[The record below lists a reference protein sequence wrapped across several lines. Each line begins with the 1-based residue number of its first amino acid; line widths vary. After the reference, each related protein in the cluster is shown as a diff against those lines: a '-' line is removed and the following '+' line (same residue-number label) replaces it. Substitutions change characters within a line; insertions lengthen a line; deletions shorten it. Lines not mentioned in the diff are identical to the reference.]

1 MSKVI
6 YTVQNPND
14 PDQVYAL
21 WDTGRIDAI
30 GPPGATPL
38 PILDAPTWFTAVNPP
53 ARALHVADW
62 GIPSG
67 YVLDY
72 AGGVH
77 PFGGEPD
84 LGVEGSE
91 YSPPALP
98 YTGGIAGVQLDAG
111 PTYVDWSWD
120 PNGTGQFYVL
130 DLWGKIFHVNG
141 ATPCPRSGRLWSTPM
156 ARRFEMQWSPWK
168 RSLILD
174 KFGGRN
180 QDFPRPY
187 DYGQT
192 DGYYDL
198 SRDWARDLKVT
209 DWGNFAATILPS
221 GYLMVADGR
230 TFRFGPNL
238 PTIAAG
244 NPYFRN
250 QNVQAGLEI
259 IQSANPSRFLQVGI
273 LGRKY
278 YWTASTPPVVVAGGS
293 GTPAAVVTDTTRPV
307 LGWSYSDPQF
317 DSQAT
322 FQVGVWT
329 QAFVDANV
337 MTNPLLHRDLALD
350 FLTGDDSTVFGVLPS
365 VDLPNG
371 LLRMYV
377 RAQDTAD
384 QWSPWSNW
392 GWSQAVPL
400 PTTPTVLTATVDRFQ
415 VGLVLTTP
423 APAAGSLAIF
433 EYADGDGWIPV
444 LGAEAVPLLAVTT
457 AVDYGSALGV
467 PRTYRARTFREVPRV
482 SSAPS
487 PEVTVT
493 VEARTFV
500 LTSTA
505 DPTLGGEVFP
515 EGSMDWQRD
524 VVAGVFQPLGSDLPV
539 VVSGGRPKGRTRTLT
554 LDSADREQWQLI
566 SDLVESDST
575 LLLREPFG
583 EVMYCRVVGSW
594 ARDQIRALS
603 APYDPEPLAHV
614 HSVDIPLTEVVRPLP
629 VPAEDPDA

>member
-6 YTVQNPND
+6 YTIQNPNNLE
-14 PDQVYAL
+14 QVYAL
-21 WDTGRIDAI
+21 WDNGRIDPI
-30 GPPGATPL
+30 GPPGAAPL
-38 PILDAPTWFTAVNPP
+38 PILDAPTWYTSTSPP
-53 ARALHVADW
+53 AQALHITSWAV
-62 GIPSG
+62 PSG

-72 AGGVH
+72 NGGAH
-77 PFGGEPD
+77 PFGGALA
-84 LGVEGSE
+84 LGTSE
-91 YSPPALP
+91 SPYIVPGVP
-98 YTGGIAGVQLDAG
+98 YTGGIAGVQNNTG

-130 DLWGKIFHVNG
+130 DLYGKIYHAGG

-174 KFGGRN
+174 MFGGRN

-192 DGYYDL
+192 DGYYNVN
-198 SRDWARDLKVT
+198 RDWARDLKVT
-209 DWGNFAATILPS
+209 AWGNFAATILPS
-221 GYLMVADGR
+221 GYLLVADGR
-230 TFRFGPNL
+230 TFVFGPT
-238 PTIAAG
+238 PPPAPIGFPRFTD
-244 NPYFRN
+244 
-250 QNVQAGLEI
+250 QNVQVGLEI
-259 IQSANPSRFLQVGI
+259 LSATDPRRFLQVGH
-273 LGRKY
+273 LGRRY
-278 YWTASTPPVVVAGGS
+278 YWTASTPPVVTAGGS
-293 GTPAAVVTDTTRPV
+293 GSPAAVVTDTTRPI
-307 LGWSYSDPQF
+307 LGWDYSDPQT
-317 DSQAT
+317 DSQAAW
-322 FQVGVWT
+322 QVGVWT
-329 QAFVDANV
+329 QAYVDANV
-337 MTNPLLHRDLALD
+337 MTNPLLRRDQALD
-350 FLTGDDSTVFGVLPS
+350 FLEGDDRTRRGVAPA

-371 LLRMYV
+371 LMRMYA
-377 RAQDTAD
+377 RAQDTSGL
-384 QWSPWSNW
+384 WSPWSNW
-392 GWSQAVPL
+392 GWSQNVPL
-400 PTTPTVLTATVDRFQ
+400 PITPTALTASTDRFQ
-415 VGLVLTTP
+415 VGLALTTP
-423 APAAGSLAIF
+423 SPAAGSLAIF

-457 AVDYGSALGV
+457 ATDYGAALGA

-482 SSAPS
+482 TSAPS

-505 DPTLGGEVFP
+505 DPDLGGEVFP

-539 VVSGGRPKGRTRTLT
+539 VISGGKPKGRTRALT
-554 LDSADREQWQLI
+554 LDSADRVQWQLI

-603 APYDPEPLAHV
+603 APEAPEPLAHV
-614 HSVDIPLTEVVRPLP
+614 HSVNIPLTEVARPLP
-629 VPAEDPDA
+629 VPTEDA